1 MSRFLLRWIVLAV
14 AVIVSSMLA
23 QMLGLGFEAKVDD
36 VSDFLK
42 LMLGVAVLSLL
53 NATLGKVLKLLTM
66 PLNCLTLGLFSLVV
80 NAVVLMIAASLKLGF
95 EIEGEGFQAFVTALV
110 ASLLISFIASVLG
123 TVVPDNKA
131 DDE

>member
-23 QMLGLGFEAKVDD
+23 QTLGLGFEAKVDD